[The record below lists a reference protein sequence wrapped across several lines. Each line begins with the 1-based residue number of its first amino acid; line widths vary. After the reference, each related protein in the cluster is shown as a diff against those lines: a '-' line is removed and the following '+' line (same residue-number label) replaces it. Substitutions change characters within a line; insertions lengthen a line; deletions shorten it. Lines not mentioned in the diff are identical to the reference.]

1 MDIEQIREYC
11 LSKPYATEDMPF
23 GPEYVVFR
31 IGGKIFCCLALVLG
45 NVVQLKWNPEEF
57 DEVIDKYS
65 YVSQAW
71 HWHKRHM
78 IQFDLSETPIPDSI
92 VKELIDRAYS
102 YVRGKL
108 PKTVQNMMTLKEM
121 TLEEL
126 WKLFPITL
134 TQYNPQWKRWAEKE
148 ILLLSRLL
156 ANYNPTINHTGSTA
170 IPGIVAKP
178 IVDILV
184 EIPNNCDWSDIKDL
198 LEQAGYICM
207 SDCEDRMSFNKGYT
221 PEGYANKVFH
231 IHIHNLGDND
241 EIVFRDYLIQHP
253 TEAKEYEQMKLS
265 LLPKFKNDRD
275 GYTSAKSDFINS
287 IISRQKLRCTI

>member
-1 MDIEQIREYC
+1 MDIEQIRDYC
-11 LSKPYATEDMPF
+11 MSKPFATEDMPF

-45 NVVQLKWNPEEF
+45 NVIQLKWNPDEF
-57 DEVIDKYS
+57 DEVIDKYQ
-65 YVSQAW
+65 YIRQAW

-78 IQFDLSETPIPDSI
+78 IQFDLGEYPVPDMI
-92 VKELIDRAYS
+92 AKQLIDSAYF

-134 TQYNPQWKRWAEKE
+134 TQHNPKWKLWAEKE
-148 ILLLSRLL
+148 IQLLSGLL
-156 ANYNPTINHTGSTA
+156 ADYNPTINHIGSTA
-170 IPGIVAKP
+170 IPGIMAKP

-184 EIPNNCDWSDIKDL
+184 EISKDCNWHGVKEL
-198 LEQAGYICM
+198 LEKAGYICM
-207 SDCEDRMSFNKGYT
+207 SESESRMSFNKGYT
-221 PEGYANKVFH
+221 PSGYADKVFH
-231 IHIHNLGDND
+231 IHIHNHGDND
-241 EIVFRDYLIQHP
+241 EIEFRDYLIQHP
-253 TEAKEYEQMKLS
+253 TEAKEYEQKKLS

-275 GYTSAKSDFINS
+275 GYTAAKSDFINS